1 MCQKDAYLA
10 GGQTIYTEGPQAAGG
25 KGDFMT
31 TTDYLASALASCTR
45 TIMTL
50 KAEAKG
56 VDFVRCYAEGGNK
69 VSMEDFRVTRTNIV
83 FHLNAA
89 FEAELLRSEL
99 PR

>member
-1 MCQKDAYLA
+1 MPEGRLSCRRLDCLYGRPA
-10 GGQTIYTEGPQAAGG
+10 GCGRQGRFYDHNRLSRFRAGILHQN
-25 KGDFMT
+25 
-31 TTDYLASALASCTR
+31 DYDSESR
-45 TIMTL
+45 S
-50 KAEAKG
+50 KG

>member
-1 MCQKDAYLA
+1 
-10 GGQTIYTEGPQAAGG
+10 
-25 KGDFMT
+25 
-31 TTDYLASALASCTR
+31 
-45 TIMTL
+45 MTL

-56 VDFVRCYAEGGNK
+56 VDFVRCYAEGGNE